1 MKKYFILAAAAAMF
15 AACSNDNDPAQGETQ
30 NERTPLKVGTVTG
43 STTMRSPSTGL
54 QDDAVAYDKTT
65 IGLYIL
71 QQGTTAS
78 QSVDYEKFNLQSS
91 SLTQNSPASK
101 YTLFNYGSS
110 LYYPDSKTQG
120 IDIYAYA
127 PYSASAPATDITTA
141 LTLTTPTTQTYDD
154 DFYAADFLWGCVGAG
169 TASDAQTLITGA
181 YTSSPAVS
189 ATISAEKAADAKT
202 ASTAGYYNDGASN
215 FTDNVIVPMIHLGSK
230 IIIKVKPSGMAA
242 SSLEGATVTFKVA
255 DKDATLNLSTG
266 ALTPGTANADDI
278 TMGKLGYSD
287 ASTKIAVADGD
298 ANGTKGIIGDGSSS
312 VEGYTCAGVILPQTI
327 TASSELIKITLG
339 TTDYVYKP
347 SAAITFASAKKY
359 TFEISVTAS
368 GLKVTTTVADWTD
381 GTSALPDDSGSSAGN
396 GHGKAEMQ

>member
-71 QQGTTAS
+71 QEGKTSS

-101 YTLFNYGSS
+101 YTLFNYSS

-278 TMGKLGYSD
+278 TMGKLGYSG

-359 TFEISVTAS
+359 TFEILVTAS

-381 GTSALPDDSGSSAGN
+381 GTSSLPDDSGSSAGN
-396 GHGKAEMQ
+396 GHGKANMQ

>member
-15 AACSNDNDPAQGETQ
+15 AACSNDNDPSQGETQ
-30 NERTPLKVGTVTG
+30 NERTPLKIGTVTG

-71 QQGTTAS
+71 QQGTTTS

-91 SLTQNSPASK
+91 TLTQNTPASK
-101 YTLFNYGSS
+101 YTLFNYSSS

-127 PYSASAPATDITTA
+127 PYSASAPASDVTTA
-141 LTLTTPTTQTYDD
+141 FTLTTPTTQTYDD
-154 DFYAADFLWGCVGAG
+154 DFYAADFLWGCVGNG
-169 TASDAQTLITGA
+169 TASDAQTLISGA
-181 YTSSPAVS
+181 YTTSPAVN
-189 ATISAEKAADAKT
+189 ATISAEKAADAQT
-202 ASTAGYYNDGASN
+202 ASTAGYYNDGSSN

-266 ALTPGTANADDI
+266 ALTPGTANTGDI

-287 ASTKIAVADGD
+287 ASTVIAASSGD
-298 ANGTKGIIGDGSSS
+298 TNGTNGVIGDGTN
-312 VEGYTCAGVILPQTI
+312 VTGYTCAGVILPQTI
-327 TASSELIKITLG
+327 AASSDLIKITMG

-347 SAAITFASAKKY
+347 SAAITFAGAKKY
-359 TFEISVTAS
+359 TFEILVTAS

-381 GTSALPDDSGSSAGN
+381 GTSSLPDDSGSSAGN
-396 GHGKAEMQ
+396 GHGKANMQ

>member
-15 AACSNDNDPAQGETQ
+15 AACSNDNDPSQGETQ

-101 YTLFNYGSS
+101 YTLFNYGS

-127 PYSASAPATDITTA
+127 PYSASAPASDITTA

-266 ALTPGTANADDI
+266 ALTPGTANAGDI

-287 ASTKIAVADGD
+287 ASTVIAASSGD
-298 ANGTKGIIGDGSSS
+298 TNGTNGVIGDGTN
-312 VEGYTCAGVILPQTI
+312 VTGYTCAGVILPQTI
-327 TASSELIKITLG
+327 AASSELIKITLG